1 MNLCM
6 PAAVRSPVPV
16 SARLAR
22 AMALSLLLHGVLLSL
37 RFGIPGIGLPSL
49 EVPWRELRAQSDLRI
64 TISGARAAAEAAP
77 PADVPGLKLY
87 SEPKPARSQRA
98 APPDNAKET
107 APAAVKRRTRPRREQ
122 PVIALAE
129 PQTKSF
135 AVPAPAL
142 EETASEGA
150 PPEPDAQAAQSVA
163 ALQAKEA
170 AASRGAERQARERTE
185 EEARRLEQERAAH
198 LAREQR
204 EMQQAEAQ
212 RRELAER
219 LALEGQMRRQEEE
232 AALALESQQEEI
244 RRHEREQAAQRAL
257 ELEAQRT
264 EEARRAETARLARE
278 AAEREARKEEAA
290 RRQAALERQRQE
302 EQLAARRK
310 AEEDAASLRTREAAA
325 MSVERPATALP
336 RDLTGGLASRALEQA
351 RAPDAIDAPRRHSVF
366 GKVDRDVGLMM
377 YVESWRLKVERNGN
391 LNYRQSSAD
400 KARGDPLVTVA
411 IRSDG
416 SVDDIVIHRSSGR
429 YELDEAVRRIVR
441 INARYSAFPPE
452 LARRFDVIEIRRIWN
467 FDDGLRIIEE
477 VR

>member
-1 MNLCM
+1 
-6 PAAVRSPVPV
+6 
-16 SARLAR
+16 
-22 AMALSLLLHGVLLSL
+22 MALSLLLHGVLLSL

-49 EVPWRELRAQSDLRI
+49 EAPWRERRAQSDLRI

-77 PADVPGLKLY
+77 PAVPASVGTAPLADVPGLKLY

-98 APPDNAKET
+98 APPDNAKEA

-142 EETASEGA
+142 EEAA
-150 PPEPDAQAAQSVA
+150 PEVARPEPDAQAAQSVA
-163 ALQAKEA
+163 ALQAEEA
-170 AASRGAERQARERTE
+170 AAAREAERQARERTE

-219 LALEGQMRRQEEE
+219 LALEGQARRQEEE
-232 AALALESQQEEI
+232 AALALESQQMEI
-244 RRHEREQAAQRAL
+244 RRREREQAAQRAL

-264 EEARRAETARLARE
+264 EEARREETARLARE
-278 AAEREARKEEAA
+278 AAELEARKAAEEAA

-310 AEEDAASLRTREAAA
+310 AEEEAASLRAREVAAI
-325 MSVERPATALP
+325 SVERPATALP

-351 RAPDAIDAPRRHSVF
+351 RAPEAIDSPRRHSVF
-366 GKVDRDVGLMM
+366 GKIDRDVGLMM

-429 YELDEAVRRIVR
+429 SELDEAVRRIVR